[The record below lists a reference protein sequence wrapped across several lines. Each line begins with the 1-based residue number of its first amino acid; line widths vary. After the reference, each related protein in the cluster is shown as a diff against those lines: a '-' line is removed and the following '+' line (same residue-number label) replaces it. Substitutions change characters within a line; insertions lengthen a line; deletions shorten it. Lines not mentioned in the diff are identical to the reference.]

1 MSDIKNAVESEA
13 KKNPKTTLYVVAG
26 VVALAMLALFLLVR

>member
-13 KKNPKTTLYVVAG
+13 KKNPKTTLYVALG
-26 VVALAMLALFLLVR
+26 VGALVVLALWLLVG